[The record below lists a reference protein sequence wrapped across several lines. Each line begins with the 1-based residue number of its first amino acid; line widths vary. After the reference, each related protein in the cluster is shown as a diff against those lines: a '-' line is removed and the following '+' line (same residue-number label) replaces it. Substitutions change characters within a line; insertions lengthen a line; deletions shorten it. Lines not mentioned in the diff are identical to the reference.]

1 MGSISLHGHAAFAI
15 TVCGFAMH
23 EVHEGTKSTK
33 STKYKKVFILVYFVS
48 SCTSCDAE
56 GMSRVIVQLSGD
68 NR

>member
-33 STKYKKVFILVYFVS
+33 YKKVFIVVYFVS